1 MQTCG
6 RVKMINCKLIILTAP
21 PLSPGP
27 GQGQMGWVHRLA
39 FTRVLT
45 LPVWPRLRQ
54 TRGTGTEQKT
64 SILRAIWTF
73 CAEDVCLF
81 RYLFASCCQ
90 AAASG
95 LLPPSQLCVTV
106 LMTRHV
112 PSLTPPFYPTLDTL
126 SNLSLAT
133 RLTAR
138 ADLGDLAASASARFC
153 R

>member
-1 MQTCG
+1 
-6 RVKMINCKLIILTAP
+6 
-21 PLSPGP
+21 
-27 GQGQMGWVHRLA
+27 MGWGHRLA

-45 LPVWPRLRQ
+45 LPVWPRLPQ
-54 TRGTGTEQKT
+54 TRETGTEQKT

-90 AAASG
+90 AAVSC

-112 PSLTPPFYPTLDTL
+112 SPLTLPFYPTLDTL

-133 RLTAR
+133 RLLAR
-138 ADLGDLAASASARFC
+138 ADLGDLAACCLCPFLPLDSNLLRQTF
-153 R
+153 